1 MTTEEFMKIED
12 IINRQ
17 LNEGTMNNKKY
28 FENKVKNGEMIWI
41 NEYVRS
47 DGTKVQGHYRACN

>member
-41 NEYVRS
+41 NEYVRG
-47 DGTKVQGHYRACN
+47 DDTKVQGHYRACN